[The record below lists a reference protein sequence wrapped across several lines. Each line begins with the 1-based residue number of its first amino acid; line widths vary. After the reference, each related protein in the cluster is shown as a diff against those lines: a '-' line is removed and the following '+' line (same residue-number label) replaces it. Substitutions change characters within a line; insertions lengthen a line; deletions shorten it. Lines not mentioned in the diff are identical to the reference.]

1 MPTPTYFLPELNADF
16 QAPEDHGDWMRP
28 GRLDAMA
35 GALRISNDQV
45 EIDALKSLPDPWARP
60 LIFGQALTSQEHVA
74 KDSARAKWRGLLALL
89 GLQNFYE
96 KTYSIDLLIT
106 DLNDT
111 TQGNRTFR
119 EVLRVLTPTEVLV
132 ETLDWDR
139 TGVITIQALGDDRF
153 TTGDHQAVGLMVPNC
168 LVAPSRGAAK
178 IKIPDVKWLRNG
190 LRDPFEVAND
200 PKEADGDLPMEQWA
214 ALYDYLGRL
223 FALLNSPQ
231 VSTRGEKLRD
241 ELALFARDCK
251 TMVERS
257 GGMTAEHDY
266 EGSTRGLPADF
277 YAPIMD
283 APKRPQIQ
291 YDQPSECEIELRGN
305 NGITGAGGTIK
316 GVLLHDEQLARHTL
330 PKEAQNIRFWN
341 DHMLGSLSQ
350 RGTMSAVER
359 DVRREGYLIITPED
373 LLTSKL
379 TRLAGGAKVPQHSL
393 EWDSFLLPISPL
405 VLFIYDREDLS
416 EKLKIS
422 DRGDRIEVRLEVP
435 IINSAKGARA
445 HSHLIIKE
453 YAAADVID
461 EGLSDD
467 FILWPDVGRSNWPW
481 NFLRMSHS
489 PGFQLAPRF
498 AASASSLAAIV
509 KKRASGNEENAIE
522 LLQAIASDEDTLF
535 ESQEPFF
542 NGIIGEMR
550 GADNKLIAHRHRFKN
565 LPAIISEQHLLP
577 MGADALFFSADPNE
591 TGDTI
596 PAGCMMLPERRS
608 EERGGRVEIAIDFGT
623 TNTVAYIKAGSDA
636 ERMEFKSRLMRPVSL
651 RSASDDQFKKFAVEL
666 MPSQDTPVPFPTV
679 QYVREFQMRADDPE
693 QDARNSTYPGIDNN
707 IFFLPDV
714 KDPFDAAIE
723 YDKRGQLKFNLKWTD
738 DPLMRRYVH
747 GFLRQIIMMSSVEVM
762 ARGYSLKDVQWHF
775 SYPQAWNRPRATNFQ
790 NLLKQVW
797 REIYEPIV
805 GREVTADQAL
815 SFETEGGAALR
826 YFTEGP
832 GMANQAGNLIIMY
845 DIGGGTTEIAIFWN
859 DRVVWRSSFKL
870 AGGDFF
876 TSFMTDNISIFSHI
890 QDRESGASSF
900 NEALKANDIDTPDR
914 NFVELYISQH
924 SFDESFERSYTMFSD
939 AEEGRALRDCALTA
953 LGGLFYYT
961 GLALKNCL
969 ADGVFGEQDLKDL
982 TLAFAGRGATFFR
995 HLGDASDPES
1005 ELGSVA
1011 RIITDVAL
1019 AKDDTE
1025 CAASDDGKD
1034 DDDYWRDEGD
1044 DIVVTA
1050 LFSPAPKHEVAF
1062 GMLCGEQQAR
1072 RRARIETTPIGETI
1086 TVRENKQTRE
1096 LSPSDPVEDIAP
1108 GTDIEDLGWSEF
1120 ENFIKV
1126 FGERT
1131 GISLNIAGG
1140 RGLGRREIGNLSR
1153 RQFEGTIRALERKEG
1168 NNPLGETLEI
1178 EPLFITR
1185 LRALVSILAEN
1196 MAEKEQK
1203 VTVHHRE
1210 SSW

>member
-1 MPTPTYFLPELNADF
+1 MPTYFLPELNADF

-60 LIFGQALTSQEHVA
+60 LIFSQALTAQVHVA
-74 KDSARAKWRGLLALL
+74 KDSARRKWRGLLALL
-89 GLQNFYE
+89 GLQRFYE

-111 TQGNRTFR
+111 GQGNRAFR
-119 EVLRVLTPTEVLV
+119 DVLRVLAPTDVLV
-132 ETLDWDR
+132 ETLNWDR
-139 TGVITIQALGDDRF
+139 TGVITIQALGKDRF
-153 TTGDHQAVGLMVPNC
+153 STSDHQAIGLMVPNC

-178 IKIPDVKWLRNG
+178 VSIPDVKWLRNG
-190 LRDPFEVAND
+190 LRDPYEVAND
-200 PKEADGDLPMEQWA
+200 PKEPDGDLPVEQWA

-223 FALLNSPQ
+223 FTLLNSPN

-241 ELALFARDCK
+241 ELAMFAQDCM
-251 TMVERS
+251 TMIERA
-257 GGMTAEHDY
+257 GGAAHDHDY
-266 EGSTRGLPADF
+266 EGSVRGLPADF
-277 YAPIMD
+277 YAPVMD
-283 APKRPQIQ
+283 APKKPVVE
-291 YDQPSECEIELRGN
+291 YDQPSECELQLRSN
-305 NGITGAGGTIK
+305 NGLTGPGGSIK
-316 GVLLHDEQLARHTL
+316 GVLLNDEEIARHTL
-330 PKEAQNIRFWN
+330 PKEVQNIRFWN

-350 RGTMSAVER
+350 RGTMDAVVR

-379 TRLAGGAKVPQHSL
+379 TRLAGGAKVPQHTL

-405 VLFIYDREDLS
+405 ALFIYDREDLA
-416 EKLKIS
+416 EKLKIY

-435 IINSAKGARA
+435 IVNSNKGARA
-445 HSHLIIKE
+445 HTHTIIKE
-453 YAAADVID
+453 YASADVID

-498 AASASSLAAIV
+498 AVSSSSLAAIV
-509 KKRASGNEENAIE
+509 RKRANANQENAIE

-535 ESQEPFF
+535 ESQETFF
-542 NGIIGEMR
+542 SGIVGELR

-565 LPAIISEQHLLP
+565 LPAIVSEQHLLP

-591 TGDTI
+591 TGASI

-608 EERGGRVEIAIDFGT
+608 DERTGKVEIAIDFGT
-623 TNTVAYIKAGSDA
+623 TNTVVYIKTGGDA
-636 ERMEFKSRLMRPVSL
+636 EQMEFKSRLMRPVSL

-666 MPSQDTPVPFPTV
+666 MPSADTPVPFPTV

-693 QDARNSTYPGIDNN
+693 QDARSSTYPGVDNN

-723 YDKRGQLKFNLKWTD
+723 YDKRDQLIFNLKWTD
-738 DPLMRRYVH
+738 QPTMRRYVN

-762 ARGYSLKDVQWHF
+762 AKGYALKDVEWHF
-775 SYPQAWNRPRATNFQ
+775 SYPQAWNRPRATNFH
-790 NLLKQVW
+790 NLIKQVW

-805 GREVTADQAL
+805 GREVSADQAL
-815 SFETEGGAALR
+815 TFETEGGAALR

-832 GMANQAGNLIIMY
+832 GMANKAGNLIIMY

-890 QDRESGASSF
+890 QDNESGASSF
-900 NEALKANDIDTPDR
+900 NEALKANDIETPDR

-924 SFDESFERSYTMFSD
+924 SFDDSFERSYTLFSD
-939 AEEGRALRDCALTA
+939 ADEGRALRDCAMTA
-953 LGGLFYYT
+953 LGGMFYYT

-969 ADGVFGEQDLKDL
+969 AEGVFGESALKDL

-1011 RIITDVAL
+1011 RVITDVAL
-1019 AKDDTE
+1019 SKGDSEDQVSEDIEETSRGSWE
-1025 CAASDDGKD
+1025 
-1034 DDDYWRDEGD
+1034 DEDD

-1050 LFSPAPKHEVAF
+1050 LFSSAPKHEVAY

-1072 RRARIETTPIGETI
+1072 RRARIETTPIGEVI
-1086 TVRENKQTRE
+1086 TVRDGKQTRDF
-1096 LSPSDPVEDIAP
+1096 SPSDPVEDIAP
-1108 GTDIEDLGWSEF
+1108 GTEVDDLGWSEF
-1120 ENFIKV
+1120 DKFIKV

-1131 GISLNIAGG
+1131 GISIDVAGK
-1140 RGLGRREIGNLSR
+1140 RGLGRREINNVSR
-1153 RQFEGTIRALERKEG
+1153 RQFEGTIRALEKREG